1 MPIARPSFL
10 VLSCLALAG
19 PLHAAGQ
26 SDFIGK
32 SDCRFAPVE
41 PAAGLLSAGV
51 RWSGACK
58 DGYAEGKGVLEWS
71 GRDGLGT
78 RKLEVVLARG
88 EISGPGK
95 LSYPGGSY
103 LGSLRRGIPHGAGY
117 FEYRNGAQ
125 YEGGVAEGRPEGT
138 GTRISLDG
146 STYEGEWKGGK
157 RHGRGKAVFTLG
169 GRYEGEWRDDV
180 FNGQGTIVYAG
191 SGRSWSGE
199 FRDGYPAG
207 LTPPRRRTPGNDDDE
222 WPGVA
227 SSSEDDDVVVDH
239 RVTDVGW
246 EALPAA
252 WKEKVRESYPALDER
267 DEPPYLLAG
276 TGTKMSSDFVAYY
289 NRYARVMPEGRIR
302 VYVTVGPDGVPSAVK
317 LYRTP
322 HPDLGR
328 FVSMALMMQRFKPAL
343 CAGKPCEM
351 VYPFVFDFMFR

>member
-1 MPIARPSFL
+1 MPIVRPFL
-10 VLSCLALAG
+10 LAFSCLALAG
-19 PLHAAGQ
+19 PLHAQPG
-26 SDFIGK
+26 FIGK

-41 PAAGLLSAGV
+41 PAPALLSQGV

-58 DGYAEGKGVLEWS
+58 DGYADGRGVLEWK
-71 GRDGLGT
+71 GNDGLGE
-78 RKLEVVLARG
+78 RRLEALLVRG
-88 EISGPGK
+88 EISGAGK

-117 FEYRNGAQ
+117 FDYKNGAQ
-125 YEGGVAEGRPEGT
+125 YEGGVAGGRPHGT

-146 STYEGEWKGGK
+146 STYEGEWQSGL
-157 RHGRGKAVFTLG
+157 RHGRGKEVFTRG
-169 GRYEGEWRDDV
+169 GSYDGEWRGDV
-180 FNGQGTIVYAG
+180 FHGQGTIVYGG

-199 FRDGYPAG
+199 FRDGFPAT
-207 LTPPRRRTPGNDDDE
+207 LTPHRRRQAGTYDDE
-222 WPGVA
+222 WPGTA
-227 SSSEDDDVVVDH
+227 SSTSADDFVSDH

-246 EALPAA
+246 DALPAE
-252 WKEKVRESYPALDER
+252 WKEKVRRSYPALDDR

-276 TGTKMSSDFVAYY
+276 TGAKMRSDFVAYY

-302 VYVTVGPDGVPSAVK
+302 VYVTVGADGVPTAVK

-351 VYPFVFDFMFR
+351 IYPFIFDFMFR